1 MKTKNLLFITLI
13 LVGILPSVFA
23 QDNTQV
29 GLPEGAIARLG
40 KGGIN
45 VIQFSPDGNRLAVG
59 TSIGVWLYNV
69 QNGKET
75 PILIENIDVIKALAF
90 SPDGKILATYGRN
103 NATIH
108 LWDTNSDFKQP
119 SITFTDRPGHIHE
132 LVFSQD
138 NQTLL
143 GLSELGFMAEW
154 DINTGDRLSTKTL
167 GRRESVT
174 TFTPNGK
181 TFVFGNPEK
190 DIIRIW
196 DADSESLGE
205 VFKKKSKPT
214 IGKFIFEILGAV
226 PFEKRGKQGIA
237 TLTYSLD
244 KKNIASAHIGN
255 TIRLWDTTTR
265 EQRFS
270 LKGHREMIDTLA
282 FSPDSKI
289 LASGSSDNKII
300 LWDVNKGHQ
309 VATLSGH
316 QNTVKTLAFSPT
328 QNGQLASGS
337 SDGTLRFW
345 DTKTGKE
352 LSVFTSG
359 HIEYIEAIA
368 FSKNNTKLS
377 SAASDGTVQIWDVNT
392 KKKLPS
398 SLLPHFDSNSALA
411 LSQDATLFVCN
422 GQDNIVRSRVGG
434 TSKHTRFHSNTRV
447 SSLPTGDELRSFP
460 HASVELAISPD
471 NKFLAAVIYHDQ
483 IFQLWEVN
491 SGAKLFSFGIDL
503 SLSEKLKF
511 SANSKYLFIYEDM
524 NHTQLLHIPTLKKID
539 IPIVKEIEAFAF
551 SPDSTTIAVISL
563 NTRGIRVLSL
573 WGITPTGIEIH
584 KEIIP
589 EFRDGYT
596 SKLLFSPDGK
606 ILLQLHSSGWKDV
619 IIIWDI
625 DIGIE
630 LGTVSGHTKNIET
643 LTFSHDGKTLAS
655 GSKDGTILLWDWE
668 TILTN
673 TRENKGD

>member
-1 MKTKNLLFITLI
+1 MKTKELYYFTLLLIITI
-13 LVGILPSVFA
+13 CSSVFA
-23 QDNTQV
+23 QDNTQI

-45 VIQFSPDGNRLAVG
+45 VIQFSPDGRQLAVG

-75 PILIENIDVIKALAF
+75 PIFIENIDVIKALAF
-90 SPDGKILATYGRN
+90 SPDGKTLATYGRN

-108 LWDTNSDFKQP
+108 LWDMSSGFKQP

-154 DINTGDRLSTKTL
+154 DINTGDRLTTKTL

-181 TFVFGNPEK
+181 SFVFGNPEK
-190 DIIRIW
+190 DIIRLW
-196 DADSESLGE
+196 DAESENLGE
-205 VFKKKSKPT
+205 VFKEKQNPT
-214 IGKFIFEILGAV
+214 LGKTITKILGGNPNARRE
-226 PFEKRGKQGIA
+226 PQGVE
-237 TLTYSLD
+237 TLAYSPD
-244 KKNIASAHIGN
+244 NKTIASAHIGN
-255 TIRLWDTTTR
+255 IIRLWDTTTR

-270 LKGHREMIDTLA
+270 LKGHREMIDTFA
-282 FSPDSKI
+282 FSPNSKI
-289 LASGSSDNKII
+289 LASGSSDNKIM

-328 QNGQLASGS
+328 QNGLLASGS

-359 HIEYIEAIA
+359 HTESIEAIA
-368 FSKNNTKLS
+368 FSRNDTKLS

-392 KKKLPS
+392 EKKLPPP
-398 SLLPHFDSNSALA
+398 LLPHFDGNSALA
-411 LSQDATLFVCN
+411 LSKDATLFVCN

-434 TSKHTRFHSNTRV
+434 TSKYTRFHSNTRV
-447 SSLPTGDELRSFP
+447 SSLPTGDEFRSFP

-471 NKFLAAVIYHDQ
+471 NKLLAAVIYHDQ
-483 IFQLWEVN
+483 NFQLWDVN
-491 SGAKLFSFGIDL
+491 SGAELFSFGTDL
-503 SLSEKLKF
+503 SLSEKLIF
-511 SANSKYLFIYEDM
+511 SPDGQYLAMYGLGEHPQFI
-524 NHTQLLHIPTLKKID
+524 HVSTQEKID
-539 IPIVKEIEAFAF
+539 IPKVKEIGALAF
-551 SPDSTTIAVISL
+551 SPDNMNIAVEHP
-563 NTRGIRVLSL
+563 NADGIRVISL

-596 SKLLFSPDGK
+596 SKLLFSSDGK
-606 ILLQLHSSGWKDV
+606 TLLQLHSSGWKDV

-643 LTFSHDGKTLAS
+643 LTFSHDGKILAS

-668 TILTN
+668 KILKKAGK
-673 TRENKGD
+673 E